1 MRGVP
6 RIKLTCVYHENVPE
20 WPQWGNS
27 VFFLRGWNRADCSLG
42 ERTSAL
48 LLSVSLNPAL

>member
-42 ERTSAL
+42 HRTSAH